1 MTRDEDDATI
11 PIMNNNSN
19 IMQTKI
25 QRKGHK
31 QQQQP
36 QQQQQ
41 HQRPRPT
48 HGRVKL
54 EEEPGAGEC
63 LTNPDI
69 VSSTTAATVPSTL
82 PSNPSNPASP
92 SRSTNLD
99 GIGLWNSFTRN
110 FATPIQATFDLL
122 DNSFDAAPL
131 RNGHIHIETDLD
143 DEREARGVVILN
155 NCSEPIGSLK
165 HALTLF
171 KSSKGEKSHMDK
183 IGENGVGVKQ
193 GCATLSDLSFII
205 CRDHSKFGLGIVAKD
220 LQTRNGICFPSFSF
234 NWEDSKGE
242 LVDWLQSEI
251 DSIFSSN
258 SLQGIITT
266 YGDGDRAKGVQ
277 QLVKHYKK
285 ITNGIWNAP
294 DVHHVFGLI
303 IHDLRHGP
311 GWGEDGEDSD
321 DEDDIDKTIHFLSQL
336 EKEIPKHYLHVPQTF
351 DMQVNQRQLS
361 FSYWPNRLA
370 DMTEFTVHIDKN
382 VSCSNSKDL
391 LFLQPPPSPDSTCRY
406 NLKVYIGFDVMR
418 FFEPT
423 ANRAANLLF
432 HSRRTGRLI
441 KTYRDARSELFLPA
455 GKLKVSDEHY
465 FMSNVYWAL

>member
-1 MTRDEDDATI
+1 MEAGRPHA
-11 PIMNNNSN
+11 NSA
-19 IMQTKI
+19 
-25 QRKGHK
+25 
-31 QQQQP
+31 
-36 QQQQQ
+36 
-41 HQRPRPT
+41 
-48 HGRVKL
+48 
-54 EEEPGAGEC
+54 E
-63 LTNPDI
+63 
-69 VSSTTAATVPSTL
+69 
-82 PSNPSNPASP
+82 
-92 SRSTNLD
+92 NLD

-131 RNGHIHIETDLD
+131 QNGHIHIETDLD
-143 DEREARGVVILN
+143 DERESRGVVILN
-155 NCSEPIGSLK
+155 NCSEPIGSLEN
-165 HALTLF
+165 ALTLF

-258 SLQGIITT
+258 GLQGIITT

-277 QLVKHYKK
+277 ELVKHYKK

-311 GWGEDGEDSD
+311 GWGGEDSD

-465 FMSNVYWAL
+465 FISNVYWAS